1 MMNDLAQLLSNM
13 YDEFNARNM
22 EAVLAFMHPE
32 VDWPNGWE
40 GGRLNGKAAVR
51 DYWVRQWA
59 AITPTVEP
67 QKITALP
74 DGRVAVGV
82 HQRVL
87 DRDGN
92 LLLDQIIH
100 HIYTFEGNLVR
111 KMDIEDWDSTIAHHS
126 TE

>member
-1 MMNDLAQLLSNM
+1 MNDLAQLLSNM

-74 DGRVAVGV
+74 DGRVAVRV